1 MIKTKSTK
9 YNSIIYESMIWKK
22 RNKIRI
28 MESVLIFCINTIDI
42 VLFSHPTNW
51 KEIHM
56 KPKPRTIYM
65 DDETYSHLRTLAR
78 RKKTSISA
86 FVRIITNECGLDRWA
101 SNHQLYRL
109 STTHPTTHLSWMRDV
124 TGVKANTIPCRFL

>member
-1 MIKTKSTK
+1 MIKIKSTK
-9 YNSIIYESMIWKK
+9 YNSIIYESIIWKK
-22 RNKIRI
+22 RNNTRI
-28 MESVLIFCINTIDI
+28 MESVLILCINTIDI

-101 SNHQLYRL
+101 SNHQLLQAFY
-109 STTHPTTHLSWMRDV
+109 HPPHHPSLVDARCGGCGRQYYS
-124 TGVKANTIPCRFL
+124 L